1 MGLGSQIPPYQ
12 SQSRNS
18 LMESTGRSGLGLSYN
33 VRTGSGIAGERGRE
47 IGDPV
52 VQDLLLS
59 LREAKVSVVLYVRK
73 VCSCNIYIS
82 LLRGIVI

>member
-1 MGLGSQIPPYQ
+1 
-12 SQSRNS
+12 
-18 LMESTGRSGLGLSYN
+18 MESTGRSGLGLSYN

-59 LREAKVSVVLYVRK
+59 LREAKVSAVLYVRK
-73 VCSCNIYIS
+73 VCTCNIYIS